1 MPLAQQKAAVVE
13 EYLGQEFAESRMI
26 GQLDPNVWPGIHVN
40 PFGVISKST
49 PGKITHYYPAWQ
61 CQ

>member
-49 PGKITHYYPAWQ
+49 SR
-61 CQ
+61 

>member
-1 MPLAQQKAAVVE
+1 MPSAQQKAAVVE

-40 PFGVISKST
+40 PFESFQNLP